1 MVGRI
6 VGARL
11 VVIEGPPERLVDVI
25 GVHKGDEEAN
35 HLANDIPR
43 NLNITLVAAKE
54 SVEIL
59 KSQPS

>member
-1 MVGRI
+1 LSGCI

-11 VVIEGPPERLVDVI
+11 LVIEGPPERLVDVI

-54 SVEIL
+54 LVEI
-59 KSQPS
+59 

>member
-1 MVGRI
+1 M
-6 VGARL
+6 L
-11 VVIEGPPERLVDVI
+11 VIEGPPERLVDVI

-54 SVEIL
+54 LVEI
-59 KSQPS
+59 